1 VAPSEYFDR
10 YPLSKIRL
18 TKNPAGDLDDIPAI
32 VARTLGATAGNMKM
46 NEDSIFSSKD
56 EPKGMRW

>member
-1 VAPSEYFDR
+1 
-10 YPLSKIRL
+10 L